1 MPPHV
6 KCTPVCFMWWMPRKL
21 TWCCSRRPSRRTP
34 VPKARSMERRKGRR
48 RRSRGAIV
56 SSVVRVSVH
65 YIRTETYAGS
75 RKSFARELRVGT
87 TLPTYSAVLCRVH
100 IHNLPMRI
108 SMHYS
113 SAGQLVVALLRKA
126 KKGVFSMIRSQASR
140 PCSTTRFVYMHRHLI
155 TASIHHVS
163 VGVFYQTL
171 FRVQDTLAE
180 YRRVTRLRGSKMSPM
195 ALAIQDCL
203 AVMCCSPTVYANSH
217 LYRPP
222 SV

>member
-6 KCTPVCFMWWMPRKL
+6 KCTPVRFMWCVPRKW
-21 TWCCSRRPSRRTP
+21 TWWCSRRPSRRTP

-56 SSVVRVSVH
+56 SSVARVAVH
-65 YIRTETYAGS
+65 YIRTETYTGS

-113 SAGQLVVALLRKA
+113 SAGQLVVALLRKE
-126 KKGVFSMIRSQASR
+126 KKRGLFIDQEPSQSSVQHDSLCVYAPTSNYCIHPPCERGGLLPNVASCAGYASR
-140 PCSTTRFVYMHRHLI
+140 VPKSDSAKGL
-155 TASIHHVS
+155 
-163 VGVFYQTL
+163 
-171 FRVQDTLAE
+171 
-180 YRRVTRLRGSKMSPM
+180 
-195 ALAIQDCL
+195 
-203 AVMCCSPTVYANSH
+203 
-217 LYRPP
+217 
-222 SV
+222 